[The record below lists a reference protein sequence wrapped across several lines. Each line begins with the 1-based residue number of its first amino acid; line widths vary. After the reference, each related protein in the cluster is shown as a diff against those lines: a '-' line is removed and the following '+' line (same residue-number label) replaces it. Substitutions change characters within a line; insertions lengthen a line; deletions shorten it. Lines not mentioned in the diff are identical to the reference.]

1 MADEVHI
8 SESGGIETM
17 KKRRRGGTVTRRDF
31 LKGAAMGTLGM
42 ALYGKGGTAL
52 AGGKAPAVPFAAD
65 NPQSVVVLVR
75 NEKAI
80 GAGDKVDAAVVQ
92 EMVDTAL
99 KAFSG
104 EADAAKAWAKYVRSE
119 DTVGVKFTRCD
130 WMRVHTDQAVIDAVV
145 RRVGEAGVGED
156 RIHAQDGGLPFSKC
170 TALINV
176 PSVKVHTLTGI
187 AVAMKNYINFSP
199 APSKYHAPATS
210 LGEIFLFPEVKGKT
224 RLVVVDF
231 LRPYFGPGPQINPL
245 HRWNYHGVMVSNDP
259 VAVDAVCLSIC
270 QAKRNLFKGEPWP
283 ITPPPDFIAAA
294 EKTYK
299 LGTGD
304 PAKIKL
310 VKLGWDK
317 DILI

>member
-1 MADEVHI
+1 
-8 SESGGIETM
+8 M
-17 KKRRRGGTVTRRDF
+17 KKRRLARTVTRRDF
-31 LKGAAMGTLGM
+31 IKGAAMGTLGM
-42 ALYGKGGTAL
+42 ALYGKSGAAFGGP
-52 AGGKAPAVPFAAD
+52 KNPAASFAAE
-65 NPQSVVVLVR
+65 NPQSVAVLIR

-92 EMVDTAL
+92 DMVDTAL

-104 EADAAKAWAKYVRSE
+104 EADAAKAWAKYVRAE

-145 RRVGEAGVGED
+145 RRVGEAGVGKD
-156 RIHAQDGGLPFSKC
+156 RIHAQDGGLPLAKC
-170 TALINV
+170 TALISL

-210 LGEIFLFPEVKGKT
+210 LGEIFLLPDVKGKT
-224 RLVVVDF
+224 RLIVVDF

-245 HRWNYHGVMVSNDP
+245 HRWNYHGILVSNDP

-294 EKTYK
+294 DTTYK
-299 LGTGD
+299 LGTSD